1 MTTYLLPAAVV
12 LFLWWFGTG
21 AVLFLD
27 GLPRR
32 TFRWTWLGATGLL
45 AAALAGLWASAGD
58 ASVGG
63 AVTAFACAM
72 GVWAWNEI
80 GFLTGAVT
88 GPRKAPSPP
97 GCAGWARTRH
107 AVEAILY
114 HELALLASGLA
125 ILACTAGGENRV
137 GPLTFAVLWVM
148 RLSAKLNIHLG
159 VPNPGEEFLPDH
171 LRYLASWFTRRP
183 MNPLFPVSV
192 TLSTGLLAWLAIA
205 AADPL
210 ATAFDAAGATLLA
223 ALVALALVEH
233 WLLVL
238 PVPAIAL
245 WRWGLVSRGPA
256 GPARGPDGSAPPAA
270 ARPAPATTPLWRQP

>member
-1 MTTYLLPAAVV
+1 VTTYLLPASLV

-32 TFRWTWLGATGLL
+32 TFRWTLLGATGLL

-72 GVWAWNEI
+72 MVWAWNEI

-88 GPRKAPSPP
+88 GPRKTASPP
-97 GCAGWARTRH
+97 GCAGWTRTRH
-107 AVEAILY
+107 AIAAILY
-114 HELALLASGLA
+114 HELALVASGLA

-137 GPLTFAVLWVM
+137 GLLTFGVLWVM
-148 RLSAKLNIHLG
+148 RLSTKLNIHLG
-159 VPNPGEEFLPDH
+159 MPNLGEEFLPDH

-192 TLSTGLLAWLAIA
+192 TLSTGLLAWLAMA
-205 AADPL
+205 AVDPL
-210 ATAFDAAGATLLA
+210 ASPHEAAGATLLA

-245 WRWGLVSRGPA
+245 WRWGLVSRGTDGPVPPGA
-256 GPARGPDGSAPPAA
+256 G
-270 ARPAPATTPLWRQP
+270 RPAPATTPLWRQP